1 MIPIWIVGAAAL
13 GLMFRKG
20 GKSLSSYTDG
30 EGPFD
35 RYPSGTDAA
44 NVVSIN
50 QVKAS
55 TGNPYTV
62 REFKRSGGQVYYVA
76 VRSDASKDWVG
87 YLFDPIAKTRV
98 LYSANAETAEAVE
111 VLRKDFGL

>member
-1 MIPIWIVGAAAL
+1 MIPIWLIGAAAL
-13 GLMFRKG
+13 GLLFRKG
-20 GKSLSSYTDG
+20 GKNSAYTDG
-30 EGPFD
+30 EGPYD

-50 QVKAS
+50 NVKAS
-55 TGNPYTV
+55 SGNPYTV

-76 VRSDASKDWVG
+76 VRSDGSKDWVG
-87 YLFDPIAKTRV
+87 YLFDPVSKARV
-98 LYSANAETAEAVE
+98 LYSANAETSEAVD